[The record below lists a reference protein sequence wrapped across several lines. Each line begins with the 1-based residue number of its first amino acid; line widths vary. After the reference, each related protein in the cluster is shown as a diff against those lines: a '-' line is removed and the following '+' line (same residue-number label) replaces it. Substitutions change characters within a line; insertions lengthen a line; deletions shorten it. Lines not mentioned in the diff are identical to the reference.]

1 MTTVSLLNRKII
13 GEAYTQIKPR
23 LYSIFRQ
30 ACIEEDTCE
39 DLVHEVFLK
48 LLGIPDLSC
57 SKLTG
62 LAVTIAYQKRTDYLR
77 RCSIINNVY
86 KKEIQPRTIAFYYN
100 NAVET
105 NEILTLETRLVNKMS
120 ELDMRTYCLS
130 RYEDKNAD
138 EIADTLKISK
148 RAVEARLYR
157 TRIYVRNRIKQYI

>member
-1 MTTVSLLNRKII
+1 MNTVSILNRKII

-30 ACIEEDTCE
+30 ACIEENTCE
-39 DLVHEVFLK
+39 DLIHEVFLK
-48 LLGIPDLSC
+48 LLGIPDVSC
-57 SKLTG
+57 GKLAG

-77 RCSIINNVY
+77 RCSLIHNIY
-86 KKEIQPRTIAFYYN
+86 KKEILPRTITLYN
-100 NAVET
+100 NNPVEAS
-105 NEILTLETRLVNKMS
+105 EILSLETRLVNNMS